1 MANIAIHFSDFFD
14 LKNNELKQY
23 GAFDVSLTFDIPV
36 FIDPF
41 RLYASEKKE
50 YNELHEGIIRYLRF
64 LRDYCSD
71 NANISTGQL
80 RDYFLF
86 PEVQNIFMGFCKT
99 SNSGRGL
106 GMKFAQALKNNLQE
120 ILTDF
125 GDEAVSNSSHL
136 EKLCIICND
145 VGRDCISDFTA
156 NLIKDYLAEY
166 TQTFARRHLKP
177 EQCCVFDIQR
187 AVFDYEKRIW
197 KSRKYYLPKW
207 DSKYV
212 LLVPTDLLTKDD
224 TWISKK
230 GLMESIKH
238 LPDTVGN
245 EVLKDRLVRLL
256 AEIVDERRQYT
267 KKTINAKL
275 RAFWRANPEIVDWYI
290 KQQEDNKATAME
302 ILDARVA
309 ETERLFVESVN
320 TTAQKLALLGF
331 YKATVSSIEETRRRA
346 QYFKHFIEDQDGY
359 KLFYSKDKKKIA
371 ESQLQLAF
379 RLVWYGT
386 DKDVNRELNNGRGPV
401 DYKVS
406 KGCRD
411 QCLVEFKLA
420 SNPKLEA
427 NLQHQLE
434 VYKAANGTKA
444 GIFLIVY
451 ANEKERLRMEDI
463 LRRLGLNDNPDVIT
477 IDASPNKVSASKVGI
492 VVTKEH

>member
-41 RLYASEKKE
+41 RLYASDKKE
-50 YNELHEGIIRYLRF
+50 YNELHERIVGYLRF

-71 NANISTGQL
+71 NSSISNGQL

-86 PEVQNIFMGFCKT
+86 PEVRNIFMGFCKT

-106 GMKFAQALKNNLQE
+106 GMKFAKALKNNLRE

-125 GDEAVSNSSHL
+125 GDEAVSDSSHL

-166 TQTFARRHLKP
+166 TQTFARLHLKP
-177 EQCCVFDIQR
+177 EQCCEFDVQR
-187 AVFDYEKRIW
+187 AVFDYEKQIW

-207 DSKYV
+207 NSGYV

-230 GLMESIKH
+230 GLLESIMH

-245 EVLKDRLVRLL
+245 EVLKDRLVRLI
-256 AEIVDERRQYT
+256 AEVVNERKRYKT
-267 KKTINAKL
+267 KEINEKF
-275 RAFWRANPEIVDWYI
+275 RAFWQSNPEIVDWYI

-302 ILDARVA
+302 VLDARVA
-309 ETERLFVESVN
+309 ETERLFIESVKAA
-320 TTAQKLALLGF
+320 AQKLALLGF
-331 YKATVSSIEETRRRA
+331 YEIPVSSIEEARMRI

-359 KLFYSKDKKKIA
+359 KLFYLNEKKKIS

-379 RLVWYGT
+379 RLVWFGT
-386 DKDVNRELNNGRGPV
+386 DKDVNREPNNGRGPV

-406 KGCRD
+406 KGCFD
-411 QCLVEFKLA
+411 QCLIEFKLA
-420 SNPKLEA
+420 SNSKLEE
-427 NLQHQLE
+427 NLQNQLK
-434 VYKAANGTKA
+434 VYKAANGTEA
-444 GIFLIVY
+444 GICIIAY
-451 ANEKERLRMEDI
+451 TNDKERLHMEGI
-463 LRRLGLNDNPDVIT
+463 LRKLGLIDSPNVIT
-477 IDASPNKVSASKVGI
+477 IDASPDKISASKVG
-492 VVTKEH
+492 VKTAKRC